1 MGAVLELTA
10 SQKLYYQ
17 LLAICPGK
25 DKEINNIINYYDIQ
39 IKDCDEGKDLNSK
52 IWTFISA
59 KKIEGLS
66 RKTLKG
72 YNLQLHKF
80 ASTVQKKVEDIT
92 TADIRIYLGESLEL
106 KASTIGTKLSTLK
119 SFFSWLTGEG
129 IIPKDPTQQIK
140 QPKKEKRLPKALL
153 FEELEIIRESCETL
167 RQRALTEVFYSTGCR
182 LSELIDMDITDIDKA
197 NKQARVIGKGN
208 KERTVFFTWKALR
221 YIDMYLKSRTDDCPA
236 LFVTS
241 RKPYRRLGERAI
253 QKEVE
258 KIAAKANLDKEVHP
272 HIFRHTLATHLL
284 ENGADLV
291 TVQQILGH
299 ENPATT
305 QIYATLTEQHKQQT
319 FRKCMSK

>member
-17 LLAICPGK
+17 ILAICPGK
-25 DKEINNIINYYDIQ
+25 DKEIRNIINFYDIQ
-39 IKDCDEGKDLNSK
+39 DKNCDEGRDIKNK

-66 RKTLKG
+66 KKTLKG
-72 YNLQLHKF
+72 YKIQLHKF
-80 ASTVQKKVEDIT
+80 ASIVQKSVEDIT
-92 TADIRIYLGESLEL
+92 TADIRNYLGESAEL
-106 KASTIGTKLSTLK
+106 KASTISTKLSTLK

-129 IIPKDPTQQIK
+129 IIPKDPTSQIK
-140 QPKKEKRLPKALL
+140 QPKKEKRLPKALS
-153 FEELEIIRESCETL
+153 FEDLEIIRESCVTL

-182 LSELIDMDITDIDKA
+182 LSELVGMNITDIDRA
-197 NKQARVIGKGN
+197 NKQAKVIGKGN

-221 YIDMYLKSRTDDCPA
+221 CIDMYLKSRNDDCPA

-241 RKPYRRLGERAI
+241 RKQYRRLGDRAV
-253 QKEVE
+253 QKEVA
-258 KIAAKANLDKEVHP
+258 KIAVKANLDKEVHP

-299 ENPATT
+299 EDPATT